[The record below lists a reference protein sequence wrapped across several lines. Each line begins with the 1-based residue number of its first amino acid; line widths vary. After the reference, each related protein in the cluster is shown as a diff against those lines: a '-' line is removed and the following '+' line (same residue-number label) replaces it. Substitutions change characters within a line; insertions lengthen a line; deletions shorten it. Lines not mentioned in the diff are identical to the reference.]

1 MSMYLRKCLVLIV
14 LFSLLAVTF
23 GCKDDE
29 KSTST
34 LTVPADFL
42 PKQGDIEGWTAGT
55 NPGDYLEATDYNTLY
70 AIIDGGAEVYINH
83 GFTEGVHQKYYG
95 SISGVEKTLSALV
108 YDMGDTT
115 GAYELFHD
123 PVIEPGSSSP
133 LNYGDEGRLD
143 EGVFF
148 YSVVDFRK
156 DKYYVELT
164 VNNEGVESEA
174 LQILELFALEIVN
187 NMN

>member
-1 MSMYLRKCLVLIV
+1 MPEQVRNFTVFLVL
-14 LFSLLAVTF
+14 FGLLIITF
-23 GCKDDE
+23 GCGKKDD
-29 KSTST
+29 STTS

-55 NPGDYLEATDYNTLY
+55 NPGDFLEASDYNSLY
-70 AIIDGGAEVYINH
+70 AIIDGGAEVFINH

-95 SISGVEKTLSALV
+95 SISGMEKTLSVLI
-108 YDMGDTT
+108 YDLGDTT

-133 LNYGDEGRLD
+133 LDYGDEGRLD
-143 EGVFF
+143 EGVLFHH
-148 YSVVDFRK
+148 VMDFRE
-156 DKYYVELT
+156 DKYYVELE

-174 LQILELFALEIVN
+174 LQVLQLFASEIEN

>member
-1 MSMYLRKCLVLIV
+1 MPEQFKKCTVFLMI
-14 LFSLLAVTF
+14 FSLMIISS
-23 GCKDDE
+23 GCEE
-29 KSTST
+29 KNDSTTS

-55 NPGDYLEATDYNTLY
+55 NPGDFLEASDYNSLY
-70 AIIDGGAEVYINH
+70 AIIDGGAEVYNNH

-95 SISGVEKTLSALV
+95 SISGVEKTLSVLI
-108 YDMGDTT
+108 YDQGDTT

-123 PVIEPGSSSP
+123 PAIEPGSSSP
-133 LNYGDEGRLD
+133 LDYGDEGRLD
-143 EGVFF
+143 EEVYFHH
-148 YSVVDFRK
+148 VMDFRE
-156 DKYYVELT
+156 DKYYVELE

-174 LQILELFALEIVN
+174 LQVIQLFASEIVN